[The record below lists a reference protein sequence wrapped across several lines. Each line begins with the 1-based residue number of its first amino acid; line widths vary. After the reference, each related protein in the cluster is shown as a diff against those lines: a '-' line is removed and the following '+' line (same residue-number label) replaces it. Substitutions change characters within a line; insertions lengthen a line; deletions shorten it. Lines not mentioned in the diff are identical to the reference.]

1 MKRILLLLKK
11 IQILIILVQDKWI
24 IKNGLNNNLQIL
36 LKIF

>member
-1 MKRILLLLKK
+1 MKRILLMKK